1 MIRKANSF
9 KCEIQ
14 NSQQNEK
21 NIFIFITKILFL
33 LAESNSVQMKAPSIV
48 RGRSKNVRQ
57 TMAREWDES
66 ECESCQNGNNIASI
80 VVSFIYLCIYYG
92 LLGNAK
98 DRERERETTCR
109 RQAIAQNTWIRKW
122 IIQRFGCE
130 FFSSVLNL
138 VRLAVGSGWG
148 WNIGKN
154 HGVVCTGFLADA
166 IRQCEFRAPWNVSQ
180 GGFMDSINCFRFI
193 L

>member
-98 DRERERETTCR
+98 DRERERDNLSTPGHCTKHMNKKMNYSKIWLR
-109 RQAIAQNTWIRKW
+109 
-122 IIQRFGCE
+122 
-130 FFSSVLNL
+130 VLF
-138 VRLAVGSGWG
+138 VGSQLGSSCCWF
-148 WNIGKN
+148 
-154 HGVVCTGFLADA
+154 GVGL
-166 IRQCEFRAPWNVSQ
+166 EYW
-180 GGFMDSINCFRFI
+180 
-193 L
+193 